1 VASAEAPATAAAL
14 RVRALDGAADQR
26 DLRGF
31 GEADVTHLDPLVRRA
46 TARGLARLRDPGG
59 IPHLVR
65 LLADRDGPTV
75 AFAAYGLGELCT
87 GHESKIVPSLITRAA
102 SFAGPARDPKA
113 PPVANAQP
121 EAAFALARALGHC
134 PAEAAEDALRGWL
147 QNDGPWASAAAL
159 GLGDQASR
167 RKLSDP
173 SIIALLA
180 AAEKGLGDALYPFS
194 RTTLEGASSARVRE
208 VAETVLTKGA
218 PQPSRIFAVRALGR
232 TDASAVPTLSAVLQ
246 RPDDGVGKD
255 ATDVERAEA
264 ARALGRLGPD
274 GQAALSVSL
283 PRLAPAKNASAVALL
298 GLVADPFGPL
308 TTVLE
313 ELRPPVA
320 STTLDDLASL
330 AAPADAP
337 ASVKLRV
344 TKLRCASAQLRADTN
359 LDDPLLRGCDADAAG
374 EWGKLALLTV
384 VARRSLA
391 DTARRA
397 ILMDASV
404 SPSARVRAKVMELVG
419 AHAELENG
427 WSVLKAGL
435 EHPHGGTVSAAAD
448 ALAKRRDLW
457 RPDEGGSKKLG
468 VPSREELVKTVAAA
482 LARPFPAD
490 ETEVR
495 LSLIELAGLIKEP
508 SLTKELAS
516 ACTSKARA
524 VRDRARRALAQVA
537 PGNEALTKSCDA
549 PLSAP
554 AAELASESALGITTV
569 TFQTDAGELKLRVG
583 ENDSPAATA
592 RFVELARDGFF
603 KGMAVHRVVPGFVV
617 QFGDRAGDGTGGA
630 NRDPL
635 RCETSPRPFE
645 PLTVGVALA
654 GRDTGSSQF
663 FVTLSRV
670 PHLDG
675 AYTTLGRASGDWA
688 AVTEGDVIR
697 EVTVTRTR

>member
-1 VASAEAPATAAAL
+1 ML
-14 RVRALDGAADQR
+14 RVRALDAAADQR

-59 IPHLVR
+59 IAHLVR
-65 LLADRDGPTV
+65 LLADRDGLTV

-87 GHESKIVPSLITRAA
+87 GHESKIVPALVTRAA
-102 SFAGPARDPKA
+102 SFVGPEPSNREP
-113 PPVANAQP
+113 
-121 EAAFALARALGHC
+121 AAALLRALGHC
-134 PAEAAEDALRGWL
+134 PTEAAEETLRGWL
-147 QNDGPWASAAAL
+147 QASGPWASAAAL

-173 SIIALLA
+173 SVVALLA
-180 AAEKGLGDALYPFS
+180 AAEKGVGDALYPFS

-208 VAETVLTKGA
+208 VAEAVLGKG
-218 PQPSRIFAVRALGR
+218 PKQPSRVFAVRALGR
-232 TDASAVPTLSAVLQ
+232 TDGGAVPTLSAVLQ
-246 RPDDGVGKD
+246 RASEGVGKD

-274 GQAALSVSL
+274 GQAALSISL
-283 PRLAPAKNASAVALL
+283 TKLAPPKNASAVALL

-308 TTVLE
+308 TTILE

-320 STTLDDLASL
+320 STTLDDLATL
-330 AAPADAP
+330 TAPTDAP
-337 ASVKLRV
+337 ASVRLRV
-344 TKLRCASAQLRADTN
+344 TKLRCSAAQLRADGN
-359 LDDPLLRGCDADAAG
+359 IDDPLLRACDGDAAG
-374 EWGKLALLTV
+374 ELGKLALLTV
-384 VARRSLA
+384 ASRHSLA

-397 ILMDASV
+397 ILVDASV
-404 SPSARVRAKVMELVG
+404 SPSARVRAKVMELLG
-419 AHAELENG
+419 GHAELENG
-427 WSVLKAGL
+427 WAVLKAGL
-435 EHPHGGTVSAAAD
+435 AHPHGGTVSAAAD
-448 ALAKRRDLW
+448 ALAKRRDLF
-457 RPDEGGSKKLG
+457 RPEETAGKKPG
-468 VPSREELVKTVAAA
+468 VPSRAELVETVGAA

-495 LSLIELAGLIKEP
+495 LSLLELAGLIKDP
-508 SLTKELAS
+508 SFSADVAS

-554 AAELASESALGITTV
+554 AAELASESARGLTTV
-569 TFQTDAGELKLRVG
+569 TFQTDAGELRIRVG
-583 ENDSPAATA
+583 DNDSPAATA

-630 NRDPL
+630 GRDPL

-675 AYTTLGRASGDWA
+675 AYTALGEASGDWA
-688 AVTEGDVIR
+688 AVTEGDIIR
-697 EVTVTRTR
+697 EVTLAR